1 MSASATALDADR
13 TYPAPDASG
22 PPRPPRA
29 GRPKRGRIGRSEARW
44 GVLFAMPAILGFLI
58 FTIGPMIASLVF
70 SLTEWTV
77 GGVPEFIG
85 LGNYAAMGEDP
96 LFWKS
101 LGVTTYYTLAAVP
114 ITLVVGFLIALLVN
128 VGWKWKSL
136 WRTIY
141 YLPTLVPAVASAVLW
156 IWIFN
161 PDYGLFNTVL
171 RAAGLPTSNWIYSEQ
186 TSVPSLIIM
195 STWGFGNAMV
205 IFLAGLQGVPAQ
217 LYEAVALD
225 GGGTWVKFRHVTL
238 PFMTPVIF
246 YNLVTGVIGT
256 FQVFNQA
263 YIMTSGGPN
272 NSTLFYI
279 YYLYTKAFTDSEMGY
294 ASALAWVLFLIV
306 LVITAVLFRNARSWV
321 YYESGGAR

>member
-1 MSASATALDADR
+1 MSTATADAPTVTR
-13 TYPAPDASG
+13 T
-22 PPRPPRA
+22 PRA
-29 GRPKRGRIGRSEARW
+29 RGGRGSRMGRAEARW
-44 GVLFAMPAILGFLI
+44 GVLFAMPAILGFVI
-58 FTIGPMIASLVF
+58 FTIGPMVASFIF
-70 SLTEWTV
+70 SLTDWTV
-77 GGVPEFIG
+77 GATPNFIG
-85 LGNYAAMGEDP
+85 LGNYQAMADDP

-114 ITLVVGFLIALLVN
+114 IALVVGFVVAMLVN
-128 VGWKWKSL
+128 AGWRRQSM

-161 PDYGLFNTVL
+161 PDSGLFNSIL
-171 RAAGLPTSNWIYSEQ
+171 RALGLPTSNWIYSES
-186 TSVPSLIIM
+186 TAIPSLIIM

-205 IFLAGLQGVPAQ
+205 IFLAGLQGVPRH

-225 GGGTWVKFRHVTL
+225 GGGAWAKFRHVTL

-279 YYLYTKAFTDSEMGY
+279 YYLYTQAFTDSQMGY

-306 LVITAVLFRNARSWV
+306 LIITALLFRNARSWV
-321 YYESGGAR
+321 YYEAGGAR

>member
-1 MSASATALDADR
+1 VSSSVRAPAASVR
-13 TYPAPDASG
+13 
-22 PPRPPRA
+22 RRA
-29 GRPKRGRIGRSEARW
+29 RGGMARSEARW
-44 GVLFAMPAILGFLI
+44 GVLFAMPAILGFVI
-58 FTIGPMIASLVF
+58 FTIGPMVASFVF
-70 SLTEWTV
+70 SLTDWTV
-77 GGVPEFIG
+77 GGSPAFIG
-85 LGNYAAMGEDP
+85 FDNYAAMSDDP

-114 ITLVVGFLIALLVN
+114 IALLVGFLVAMLVN
-128 VGWKWKSL
+128 AGWKLQSM

-161 PDYGLFNTVL
+161 PDSGLFNAIL
-171 RAAGLPTSNWIYSEQ
+171 RSVGLPASNWIYSES
-186 TSVPSLIIM
+186 TAVPSLIIM

-205 IFLAGLQGVPAQ
+205 IFLAGLQGVPRQ

-225 GGGTWVKFRHVTL
+225 GGSAWTKFRHVTL

-272 NSTLFYI
+272 NATLFYI
-279 YYLYTKAFTDSEMGY
+279 YYLYTQAFTDSRMGY
-294 ASALAWVLFLIV
+294 ASALAWVLFVIV
-306 LVITAVLFRNARSWV
+306 LVITALLFRNARRWV
-321 YYESGGAR
+321 YYEAGGAR

>member
-1 MSASATALDADR
+1 VSSVTSA
-13 TYPAPDASG
+13 APTE
-22 PPRPPRA
+22 PRVR
-29 GRPKRGRIGRSEARW
+29 RRSRGRSEARW

-58 FTIGPMIASLVF
+58 FTIGPMIASFIF
-70 SLTEWTV
+70 SLTDWTV
-77 GGVPEFIG
+77 GGEPSFVG
-85 LGNYAAMGEDP
+85 VDNYVRLTEDP

-114 ITLVVGFLIALLVN
+114 IALLVGFVVALLVN
-128 VGWKWKSL
+128 AGWRSQSL
-136 WRTIY
+136 WRTVY

-161 PDYGLFNTVL
+161 PDSGLFNSIL
-171 RAAGLPTSNWIYSEQ
+171 RMLGLPTSNWIYSES
-186 TSVPSLIIM
+186 TAVPSLIIM

-205 IFLAGLQGVPAQ
+205 IFLAGLQGVPRQ

-225 GGGTWVKFRHVTL
+225 GGNAWAKFRHVTL

-272 NSTLFYI
+272 NATLFYI

-294 ASALAWVLFLIV
+294 ASALAWVLFVIV
-306 LVITAVLFRNARSWV
+306 LVITALLFRQARSWV
-321 YYESGGAR
+321 YYETGDAR

>member
-1 MSASATALDADR
+1 VTSTAERPATAVAPGGA
-13 TYPAPDASG
+13 TPARGGGGS
-22 PPRPPRA
+22 RR
-29 GRPKRGRIGRSEARW
+29 RGRVGRAEARW
-44 GVLFAMPAILGFLI
+44 GVLFALPAILGFLI
-58 FTIGPMIASLVF
+58 FTIGPMIASFVF
-70 SLTEWTV
+70 SLTDWTV
-77 GGVPEFIG
+77 GGTPHFTGVD
-85 LGNYAAMGEDP
+85 NYVQISQDP

-114 ITLVVGFLIALLVN
+114 IALIVGFAAAMLVN
-128 VGWKWKSL
+128 GGLRLRSF

-161 PDYGLFNTVL
+161 PDYGLFNQLL
-171 RAAGLPTSNWIYSEQ
+171 RSVGLPGSNWIYDES

-195 STWGFGNAMV
+195 STWGFGNGMV
-205 IFLAGLQGVPAQ
+205 IFLAGLQGVPRQ

-225 GGGTWVKFRHVTL
+225 GGGAWAKFRNVTL

-263 YIMTSGGPN
+263 YVMTSGGPN

-279 YYLYTKAFTDSEMGY
+279 YYLYTKAFTDSQMGY
-294 ASALAWVLFLIV
+294 ASALAWILFVIV
-306 LVITAVLFRNARSWV
+306 LVITALLFRNARSWV
-321 YYESGGAR
+321 FYETGDAR